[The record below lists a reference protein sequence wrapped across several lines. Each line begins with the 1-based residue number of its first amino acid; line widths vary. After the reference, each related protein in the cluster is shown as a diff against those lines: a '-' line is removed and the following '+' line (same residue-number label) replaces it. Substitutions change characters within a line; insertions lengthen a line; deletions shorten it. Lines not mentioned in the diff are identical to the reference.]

1 VSDPTYVAA
10 ANGVVAHMKSLAR
23 DATIEVIPLRGALE
37 KIASIPE
44 PITVTV
50 TCSPKFGFERTLEH
64 VTHARE
70 LGHRVVPHLAA
81 RSMGSKHEL
90 RAIVL
95 RLGDLGVDDL
105 YVVGGDGDAVGPY
118 SEAFDVL
125 RDIQDMEHRFVRLGV
140 GCYPEG
146 HPHIESDVL
155 IDALMRKQQYATYMV
170 NQLCFDAAAL
180 LDWIRSTRQSGI
192 NIPLRIGLTAPLRI
206 RKLVEMAVKLGVG
219 PSVKFLTKQHGIVGG
234 LLGGSYEPADLLID
248 VLTAADVDELKIEGL
263 HMFSFNQVDL
273 TLGWLN
279 RLR

>member
-1 VSDPTYVAA
+1 MSDPTHLAA

-44 PITVTV
+44 SITVTV
-50 TCSPKFGFERTLEH
+50 TCSPKFGFERTLEQ

-146 HPHIESDVL
+146 HPHIAPDVL

-170 NQLCFDAAAL
+170 NQLCFDGAAL
-180 LDWIRSTRQSGI
+180 LDWIRSARQSGI

-206 RKLVEMAVKLGVG
+206 RKLVEMAVKIGVG
-219 PSVKFLTKQHGIVGG
+219 PSVKFLTKQHGLVGG

-263 HMFSFNQVDL
+263 HLFSFNQVDL